1 MSDGWLLLLLAAAAL
16 FFALDRFGLLVR
28 RRGWSIAGGS
38 RAGASAWKGSYRIL
52 TGRLSKN
59 FVTGPGR
66 GSLVLCVETGSGRLS
81 IQVKGSGGA
90 LLYQGESAG
99 SAPFRVD
106 VRGQR
111 RCQVTLR
118 GEGFRGAFQIYLS

>member
-1 MSDGWLLLLLAAAAL
+1 MSDSWWLLLLAAAAL
-16 FFALDRFGLLVR
+16 FFALDRFGLLVC

-38 RAGASAWKGSYRIL
+38 WARASAWKGSYRIL

-59 FVTGPGR
+59 FVIGPGR

-90 LLYQGESAG
+90 LLCQGESVG
-99 SAPFRVD
+99 TAPLQVD

-111 RCQVTLR
+111 RCRVTLR
-118 GEGFRGAFQIYLS
+118 GESFCGAFHIYLS